1 MACDMKRIRLLIF
14 LFFLLVGCDDG
25 VYSSTLIFD
34 GRHTFGPETRLP
46 GDVLLRAGET
56 ELAAGSQVAGS
67 IYVLGGTLLANGQID
82 GDLAVLDGQVRLGP
96 DAVIGGDL
104 RASSETTQQ
113 ADTAVIR
120 GQTITGLALPM
131 AGVSAQP
138 GGWEATFRWL
148 IGALLLAAL
157 GSMWAQWQSRRQ
169 TQPLRNVAD
178 AALIHWLPS
187 AALGLLGLLVLPI
200 LLVMMAFTV
209 VLIPLV
215 FVLGLIVM
223 LVWAMGVVSLGAL
236 LGEWAAARWLKP
248 ALRRSISPGWTTFIG
263 TMLLMVLFALPWVGE
278 ALLGLTAVLLF
289 GAVLLSRFGTQ
300 TYEPPPTV
308 AVAEDLSV
316 YERP

>member
-1 MACDMKRIRLLIF
+1 MKRIRLLVF

-34 GRHTFGPETRLP
+34 GRHTFGPQTWLP
-46 GDVLLRAGET
+46 GDVLLRAGTT

-67 IYVLGGTLLANGQID
+67 IYVLGGTLVANGQID
-82 GDLAVLDGQVRLGP
+82 GDLAVLDGEVRLGP
-96 DAVIGGDL
+96 DAVIFGDL
-104 RASSETTQQ
+104 RTSGGKTQQ

-131 AGVSAQP
+131 DGVQAQP

-148 IGALLLAAL
+148 IGVLLLAAL
-157 GSMWAQWQSRRQ
+157 GGMWAQWQSRRQ

-187 AALGLLGLLVLPI
+187 TALGLLGLLVLPI

-215 FVLGLIVM
+215 FVLGLIVS

-236 LGEWAAARWLKP
+236 LGEWMTARWLKP
-248 ALRRSISPGWTTFIG
+248 MFRRSMSPGWTTFTG
-263 TMLLMVLFALPWVGE
+263 TVLLMGLFALPWVGE
-278 ALLGLTAVLLF
+278 ALFGLTAVLLL
-289 GAVLLSRFGTQ
+289 GAVLLSRFGTRA
-300 TYEPPPTV
+300 YEPPPTV
-308 AVAEDLSV
+308 VMAEDLSV

>member
-1 MACDMKRIRLLIF
+1 MKRIWLLF
-14 LFFLLVGCDDG
+14 LLFFLLMGCDDG

-34 GRHTFGPETRLP
+34 GRHTFGSETRLP
-46 GDVLLRAGET
+46 GDVLLRAGTT

-67 IYVLGGTLLANGQID
+67 IYVLGGTLVANGQID
-82 GDLAVLDGQVRLGP
+82 GDLAVLDGEVRLGP
-96 DAVIGGDL
+96 DAVIFGDL
-104 RASSETTQQ
+104 RTSGGKTRQ

-120 GQTITGLALPM
+120 GQTITGLALPLDD
-131 AGVSAQP
+131 VQAQP

-148 IGALLLAAL
+148 IGVLLLAAL
-157 GSMWAQWQSRRQ
+157 GGVWAQWQSRRQ

-215 FVLGLIVM
+215 FVLGLIVS

-236 LGEWAAARWLKP
+236 LGEWMAVRWLKP
-248 ALRRSISPGWTTFIG
+248 MFRRSKSPGWTTFTG
-263 TMLLMVLFALPWVGE
+263 TVLLMGLFALPWVGE
-278 ALLGLTAVLLF
+278 ALLGLTAVLLL
-289 GAVLLSRFGTQ
+289 GAVLLSRFGTR

-308 AVAEDLSV
+308 VMAEDLSV